1 MTLMNSFK
9 KWLQDHLGLIR
20 LVLLLFVGLNLFSAH
35 RILSKSLLLVVA
47 HILVAVVLLLGAIL
61 IH

>member
-1 MTLMNSFK
+1 MNSFK

-20 LVLLLFVGLNLFSAH
+20 LVLLLFVGVNLFSAH
-35 RILSKSLLLVVA
+35 RMLSVSLLLVFA
-47 HILVAVVLLLGAIL
+47 HIIVAVALLLEVIL

>member
-1 MTLMNSFK
+1 
-9 KWLQDHLGLIR
+9 LIR

-35 RILSKSLLLVVA
+35 RMFSVSLPLALA
-47 HILVAVVLLLGAIL
+47 HIIVAVVLLLGVIL

>member
-1 MTLMNSFK
+1 MNSFM
-9 KWLQDHLGLIR
+9 KWLQGHLGLIR

-35 RILSKSLLLVVA
+35 RMFSVSLLLVLA
-47 HILVAVVLLLGAIL
+47 HIIVAVALLLEVIL

>member
-1 MTLMNSFK
+1 MTSLK

-35 RILSKSLLLVVA
+35 RMFSVSLLLVLA
-47 HILVAVVLLLGAIL
+47 HIIVAVALLLEVIL

>member
-1 MTLMNSFK
+1 MNSFK
-9 KWLQDHLGLIR
+9 KWPRDHLALIR

-35 RILSKSLLLVVA
+35 RMFSVSLLLVLA
-47 HILVAVVLLLGAIL
+47 HIIVAVVLLLGAIL

>member
-1 MTLMNSFK
+1 MNSFQ

-20 LVLLLFVGLNLFSAH
+20 LALLLFVGLDLFSA
-35 RILSKSLLLVVA
+35 RRMFFVSLLLALA
-47 HILVAVVLLLGAIL
+47 HVLVAVVLLLGAIL

>member
-1 MTLMNSFK
+1 MNFFQ
-9 KWLQDHLGLIR
+9 KWLQDQLWLIR
-20 LVLLLFVGLNLFSAH
+20 LALLLCVGLNLFSAH

>member
-1 MTLMNSFK
+1 MNSFMK
-9 KWLQDHLGLIR
+9 LLQGHLGLIR

-35 RILSKSLLLVVA
+35 RMFSVSLLLVLA
-47 HILVAVVLLLGAIL
+47 HIIVAVALLLGVIL

>member
-1 MTLMNSFK
+1 MNSFK
-9 KWLQDHLGLIR
+9 KWLQDHLALIR

-35 RILSKSLLLVVA
+35 RTFSVSLLLVLS
-47 HILVAVVLLLGAIL
+47 HIIVAVVLLLGVIL

>member
-1 MTLMNSFK
+1 M
-9 KWLQDHLGLIR
+9 KWPHDHIGLIR

-35 RILSKSLLLVVA
+35 RMFPVSLLLVLA
-47 HILVAVVLLLGAIL
+47 HIIVAVVLLLGVIL

>member
-1 MTLMNSFK
+1 
-9 KWLQDHLGLIR
+9 LIR
-20 LVLLLFVGLNLFSAH
+20 LALLLCVGLNLFSAH